1 MALAALFLVFALLL
15 VLGAPVAIALIIST
29 ISAALVVGIPPI
41 VVGQQAA
48 ADISNVGLLAIPL
61 FVFAGELMLKGGIS
75 ERIIALASAL
85 VGRFRG
91 GLAQVSV
98 VASTLFGGVSGSA
111 IADISAVG
119 GTMIPQMAQRG
130 YDKEYAV
137 NVTISAALV
146 ALLVPPSHNMILFS
160 AAAGGGISIT
170 ALFSAGIIP
179 ALMLALAVMA
189 MLLLVQALVALAVK
203 EVTDDYVRRFMGGT
217 VLMLQHELAPL
228 QDSARAQRVR
238 ELDERFAYP
247 VALAPAQGFTAEE
260 QARLAAGE
268 LLVTG
273 FNRRVVAAL
282 PPGPAQPTP
291 GTGMASEQVLV
302 LGPLDPDWNPE
313 HRLNLPRELWLQ
325 MAAAMALA
333 CAVGL
338 SAWALL
344 RPAWRDLR
352 ALQRTADALGAGR
365 FDTPMPALDS
375 RLFAAVGR
383 GMRATLERLAGAL
396 AAQRELTG
404 AVSHELRT
412 PLARLR
418 FALDAL
424 VDEEDAARRAGAV
437 AACERDIDELEAL
450 IDTSLT
456 LARLDM
462 GAVAAVPAPGDLTA
476 LLDQE
481 LQALAPLLEG
491 KTVGT
496 HWALPG
502 TVDFDARLLP
512 YALRNGV
519 RNAVRH
525 ARARIELRAWV
536 EGGRV
541 FVAVDDDG
549 PGVPPEQREAVFQP
563 FKRLDGERERRSRGW
578 GLGLAIVRRV
588 AEAHG
593 GQARMQS
600 APLGGARLLIDWP
613 TP

>member
-1 MALAALFLVFALLL
+1 MTSAPAATAKTP
-15 VLGAPVAIALIIST
+15 GASVAR
-29 ISAALVVGIPPI
+29 V
-41 VVGQQAA
+41 
-48 ADISNVGLLAIPL
+48 
-61 FVFAGELMLKGGIS
+61 
-75 ERIIALASAL
+75 
-85 VGRFRG
+85 
-91 GLAQVSV
+91 
-98 VASTLFGGVSGSA
+98 
-111 IADISAVG
+111 
-119 GTMIPQMAQRG
+119 
-130 YDKEYAV
+130 
-137 NVTISAALV
+137 
-146 ALLVPPSHNMILFS
+146 
-160 AAAGGGISIT
+160 AAG
-170 ALFSAGIIP
+170 
-179 ALMLALAVMA
+179 LALAVMA

-260 QARLAAGE
+260 RARLAAGE

-291 GTGMASEQVLV
+291 GASMASEQVLV

-325 MAAAMALA
+325 MAAALVLA
-333 CAVGL
+333 GAVGL

-375 RLFAAVGR
+375 RLFAPLGR
-383 GMRATLERLAGAL
+383 GMRATLERLAAAL

-424 VDEEDAARRAGAV
+424 VDEDDTARRADAV
-437 AACERDIDELEAL
+437 AACERDIEELEAL

-462 GAVAAVPAPGDLTA
+462 GAVAAVPVPGDLAA

-481 LQALAPLLEG
+481 LQGLAPLLED
-491 KTVGT
+491 KDVDT

-502 TVDFDARLLP
+502 PVNFDPRLLP
-512 YALRNGV
+512 YALRNAV
-519 RNAVRH
+519 RNAARH
-525 ARARIELRAWV
+525 ARSRIELSAWA
-536 EGGRV
+536 EGDRV

-549 PGVPPEQREAVFQP
+549 SGVPPQQREAVFQP
-563 FKRLDGERERRSRGW
+563 FKRLEGERERRSPGW

-613 TP
+613 AA

>member
-1 MALAALFLVFALLL
+1 MTAA
-15 VLGAPVAIALIIST
+15 P
-29 ISAALVVGIPPI
+29 AAT
-41 VVGQQAA
+41 QAA
-48 ADISNVGLLAIPL
+48 RGAH
-61 FVFAGELMLKGGIS
+61 AG
-75 ERIIALASAL
+75 R
-85 VGRFRG
+85 
-91 GLAQVSV
+91 
-98 VASTLFGGVSGSA
+98 VARV
-111 IADISAVG
+111 
-119 GTMIPQMAQRG
+119 
-130 YDKEYAV
+130 
-137 NVTISAALV
+137 
-146 ALLVPPSHNMILFS
+146 
-160 AAAGGGISIT
+160 AAG
-170 ALFSAGIIP
+170 
-179 ALMLALAVMA
+179 LALAVMA

-228 QDSARAQRVR
+228 DDAARARRVR

-247 VALAPAQGFTAEE
+247 VALAPAQDFTAEE
-260 QARLAAGE
+260 RARLAAGE

-282 PPGPAQPTP
+282 PPVTAQLTP
-291 GTGMASEQVLV
+291 GTGPTPRQVLV

-365 FDTPMPALDS
+365 FDSPMPALDS
-375 RLFAAVGR
+375 RLFAPVGR

>member
-1 MALAALFLVFALLL
+1 MTSAPAATAQ
-15 VLGAPVAIALIIST
+15 A
-29 ISAALVVGIPPI
+29 SAAPG
-41 VVGQQAA
+41 A
-48 ADISNVGLLAIPL
+48 
-61 FVFAGELMLKGGIS
+61 
-75 ERIIALASAL
+75 R
-85 VGRFRG
+85 
-91 GLAQVSV
+91 
-98 VASTLFGGVSGSA
+98 VARV
-111 IADISAVG
+111 
-119 GTMIPQMAQRG
+119 
-130 YDKEYAV
+130 
-137 NVTISAALV
+137 
-146 ALLVPPSHNMILFS
+146 
-160 AAAGGGISIT
+160 AAG
-170 ALFSAGIIP
+170 
-179 ALMLALAVMA
+179 LALAVTA
-189 MLLLVQALVALAVK
+189 TLVLVQALVALAVK

-228 QDSARAQRVR
+228 DDATRARRVR

-247 VALAPAQGFTAEE
+247 VTLAPAQDFTAEE
-260 QARLAAGE
+260 RARMSAGE

-273 FNRRVVAAL
+273 FNRRVVASL
-282 PPGPAQPTP
+282 PAGTAQPASQA
-291 GTGMASEQVLV
+291 GQASEQVLV

-313 HRLNLPRELWLQ
+313 HRLNLPPQLWLQ
-325 MAAAMALA
+325 MAVALLLA

-338 SAWALL
+338 TAWALL

-375 RLFAAVGR
+375 RLFAPLGR

-424 VDEEDAARRAGAV
+424 VDEDDAARRADAV

-462 GAVAAVPAPGDLTA
+462 GAVAAAPAPGDLTT
-476 LLDQE
+476 LLEQE
-481 LQALAPLLEG
+481 LRTLAPLLEG
-491 KTVGT
+491 KAVSTR
-496 HWALPG
+496 WALPG
-502 TVDFDARLLP
+502 PVNFDARLLP

-519 RNAVRH
+519 RNAARH
-525 ARARIELRAWV
+525 ARSRIELSAWV

-549 PGVPPEQREAVFQP
+549 PGVPLEQREAVFQP
-563 FKRLDGERERRSRGW
+563 FKRLEGERERRSRGW